1 MQHDRVDTGRLTAYL
16 TQSLNEAMDEVNP
29 KSHHSNLKSGEEDES
44 EAKLDGIEIELQEIA
59 KGVRENL

>member
-1 MQHDRVDTGRLTAYL
+1 
-16 TQSLNEAMDEVNP
+16 MDEVNP